1 MDTDRLWKKKT
12 QTTQTSDQS
21 LSPDGELLP
30 QPLCGRYFFK
40 KLKAASKRLRQQVRA
55 FARTATSCVSKT
67 RLRFISNKDKKRD
80 LFSLH
85 ESAEVKL
92 ECAGRLF

>member
-30 QPLCGRYFFK
+30 QPLCGRYIVK
-40 KLKAASKRLRQQVRA
+40 KL
-55 FARTATSCVSKT
+55 
-67 RLRFISNKDKKRD
+67 
-80 LFSLH
+80 
-85 ESAEVKL
+85 
-92 ECAGRLF
+92 